1 MKNNG
6 SEGGREDV
14 EPLAGSILLE
24 SRSDGG
30 IGQGGGGGNRQ
41 DGEKT
46 DAGPFREL
54 KQQAWVMDL
63 GLSAV

>member
-30 IGQGGGGGNRQ
+30 IGRGGEVVIGRTERRRMLGHLGN
-41 DGEKT
+41 
-46 DAGPFREL
+46 
-54 KQQAWVMDL
+54 
-63 GLSAV
+63 